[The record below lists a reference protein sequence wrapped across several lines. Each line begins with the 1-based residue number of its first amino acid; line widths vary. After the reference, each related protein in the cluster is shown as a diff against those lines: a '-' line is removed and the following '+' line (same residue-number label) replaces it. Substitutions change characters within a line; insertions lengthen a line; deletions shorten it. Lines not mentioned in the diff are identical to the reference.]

1 MSLQFDNEKVD
12 LVSPIL
18 AAINAGEY
26 SRARLLLHQI
36 TDKETRQAVR
46 YTVATKTQVLL

>member
-1 MSLQFDNEKVD
+1 MHLQFDNESID
-12 LVSPIL
+12 LVSPII
-18 AAINAGEY
+18 AAVNAGDY

-36 TDKETRQAVR
+36 KDKETRQAVQ